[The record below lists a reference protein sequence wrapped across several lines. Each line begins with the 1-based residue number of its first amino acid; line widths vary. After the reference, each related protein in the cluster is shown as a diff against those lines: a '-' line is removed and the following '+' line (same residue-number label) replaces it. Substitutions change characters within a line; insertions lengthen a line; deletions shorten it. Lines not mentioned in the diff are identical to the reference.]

1 MLRTR
6 AYLLLQKLQESQ
18 NPLPVSFFAQS
29 FEVNERT
36 IRTDLQELD
45 EWCKEQGMRLCRKP
59 NVGVWLE
66 TVGSDFTG
74 EVPLPPSSFRQQVVY
89 SPDDRQ
95 KLIALELLF
104 RDKAVLVKE
113 FEFKMGISKSTV
125 LRDLDALEQTWRNSC
140 LQLVKRPNF
149 GVKVSGEERAIR
161 NAMFQLLTDEEL
173 MKIPAALK
181 YRYDIY
187 HCLAVGGKEA
197 DGTRTERERTLDVL
211 IGLRNELERQGVRLT
226 DEALTTYALHMAI
239 AAYRIKLGGR
249 IAFTSSQKERIRRQN
264 LHPWLAP
271 LLMNIQPPDTPPWPE
286 EEVLNMAIHL
296 GASNVLELLGEQ
308 WKLPSEGDS
317 SLLAAAVQ
325 NMVEIAERF
334 LGLTFEGDRELY
346 QGLANHLAPMV
357 QRLRYGIAEQ
367 AVSSAAMDVK
377 QAYPWIFNA
386 AWVGVKAVEELFDLS
401 VPELEVALLSFY
413 IGAAVER
420 KKGKSSVDNVQAV
433 LICGTGLGTSQML
446 EVRLMQEFPEIHVR
460 ATCSVFAVTEWLDG
474 KTDLFLATVPFQLEE
489 VKVIECSPFLDSK
502 DVQAIRA
509 WLADGV
515 SPIADAKERLTEGVV
530 AAAARLGMHHPQFAK
545 EVSQTIASYFA
556 HSENTI
562 THLSKRRNQGKM
574 LSDLLTEQT
583 IVCRSECM
591 SWEDA
596 VKTAGAL
603 MERNGAVEASYTE
616 AMMNGL
622 RKHGP
627 YMVVAPGVALLHARP
642 QDGVNEVGMSLQI
655 VRGGVAFGHS
665 SRDPVRLV
673 FAFGTTDP
681 QSHLQALSHLMSL
694 FNDEQRLNA
703 LMQAMS
709 VEEALHLL
717 HG

>member
-18 NPLPVSFFAQS
+18 DPLTVSFLARS

-36 IRTDLQELD
+36 IRNDLQGLD
-45 EWCKEQGMRLCRKP
+45 EWCKEQGLRLCRKP

-66 TVGSDFTG
+66 TVGSGFIRKP
-74 EVPLPPSSFRQQVVY
+74 PLSPSAFRQQIAY

-95 KLIALELLF
+95 KLMALELLF
-104 RDKAVLVKE
+104 RDEAVLVKE
-113 FEFKMGISKSTV
+113 FEIKLGISKSTA
-125 LRDLDALEQTWRNSC
+125 LRDLDALERTWRNSS
-140 LQLVKRPNF
+140 LRLVKRPNF
-149 GVKVSGEERAIR
+149 GVFVSGEERAIR

-173 MKIPAALK
+173 MKIPAAQQ
-181 YRYDIY
+181 YRDDIY
-187 HCLAVGGKEA
+187 RCLAAGGQEA
-197 DGTRTERERTLDVL
+197 GGTGTERERTVDVL
-211 IGLRNELERQGVRLT
+211 LGLRKNLERQGVRLT
-226 DEALTTYALHMAI
+226 DEALAAYALHMAI
-239 AAYRIKLGGR
+239 AAYRIPLGGR
-249 IAFTSSQKERIRRQN
+249 IAFSSGQKERIRHQN

-271 LLMNIQPPDTPPWPE
+271 LLANMQPPHTPPWPE
-286 EEVLNMAIHL
+286 EEVLNMAVHL
-296 GASNVLELLGEQ
+296 AASNVLELLEEQ
-308 WKLPSEGDS
+308 LQSFSEGEN
-317 SLLAAAVQ
+317 SLLAAVQ

-346 QGLANHLAPMV
+346 RGLANHLGPMV
-357 QRLRYGIAEQ
+357 QRLRYGIGKL

-377 QAYPWIFNA
+377 HAYPWIFYA
-386 AWVGVKAVEELFDLS
+386 AWAGVKAVEELFDIS
-401 VPELEVALLSFY
+401 VPDPEVAHLSLY

-420 KKGKSSVDNVQAV
+420 KKGRASVGRTQAV
-433 LICGTGLGTSQML
+433 IICGTGLGTSQML

-460 ATCSVFAVTEWLDG
+460 ATCSVFAATEWLDG
-474 KTDLFLATVPFQLEE
+474 KTDLFLTTVPFQLEGVE
-489 VKVIECSPFLDSK
+489 VIECSPFLDSK
-502 DVQAIRA
+502 DVLALRA
-509 WLADGV
+509 WLADGI
-515 SPIADAKERLTEGVV
+515 SPFADAKERLTEGVV

-556 HSENTI
+556 HSEKAM
-562 THLSKRRNQGKM
+562 THFWKRSDQGKM

-583 IVCRSECM
+583 VVCRSECM

-603 MERNGAVEASYTE
+603 MERTGAVEAGYTE

-655 VRGGVAFGHS
+655 VRDGVAFGHA

-694 FNDEQRLNA
+694 FNDDQRLDA
-703 LMQAMS
+703 LMRAMS
-709 VEEALHLL
+709 VEEALNLL